1 MQSATALLLR
11 WKELIP
17 SDLVRS
23 RSTLGQL
30 TGDHRERR
38 QLLLCH
44 IATTWTADARPRTT

>member
-17 SDLVRS
+17 GDMVCS

-30 TGDHRERR
+30 TGDHQERR
-38 QLLLCH
+38 Q
-44 IATTWTADARPRTT
+44 